1 MKKIILSCFLAVFTV
16 VFTGCGSYK
25 RMNAD
30 AKYINEMSDEIVRCF
45 DERDIEALKSMFCSG
60 SQKYYDL
67 DNEILNAL
75 DIYDSKSTSY
85 IVSEKTSTGLR
96 SDGKWV
102 DQHYIP
108 LIKNIETDSGK
119 EFNIGFCVYK
129 IYEDNSDK
137 ELALYRLK
145 TVSVRSLRQLA
156 DMTGSKIDFLIIML
170 GVDQE

>member
-1 MKKIILSCFLAVFTV
+1 MEKIILSCFLAVFTV

-137 ELALYRLK
+137 VGIGVISLENSEFEELAAIGGY
-145 TVSVRSLRQLA
+145 
-156 DMTGSKIDFLIIML
+156 DWIED
-170 GVDQE
+170 